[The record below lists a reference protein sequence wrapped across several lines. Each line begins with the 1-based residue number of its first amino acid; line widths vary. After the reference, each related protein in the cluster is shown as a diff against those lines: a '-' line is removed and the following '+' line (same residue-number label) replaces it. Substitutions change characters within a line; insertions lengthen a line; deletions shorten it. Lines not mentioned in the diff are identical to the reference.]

1 MKDHIINKSDLDEEK
16 SLKPQARPLIDP
28 DNGKDSSCW
37 NPSFMDADPMA
48 TLGLREGPSAPG
60 APPSVKIH
68 DAEKPPHLPSN
79 TVTAIT
85 KDLPEVSNGA
95 SSIVPPSRF
104 GPAFLSYGNHKT
116 YSPTGEGLRD
126 AIKENDAEGVKQL
139 LAINPKICNYQDRLS
154 QTMLHLA
161 ALFDNTE
168 IAILLLNA
176 GADPLATNH
185 DKETPIDIAMPVL
198 QEKMKQY
205 QCRRSLS
212 TVVKNDED

>member
-1 MKDHIINKSDLDEEK
+1 MKDHIVNKSDCDHEK
-16 SLKPQARPLIDP
+16 SLKQQVRPLIDP
-28 DNGKDSSCW
+28 DNGKDNSCW

-48 TLGLREGPSAPG
+48 TLGLRGGPSAPG
-60 APPSVKIH
+60 ATPSVNTR
-68 DAEKPPHLPSN
+68 DAKMPPHLPPN
-79 TVTAIT
+79 TATTIT
-85 KDLPEVSNGA
+85 KDLPEVSKGA
-95 SSIVPPSRF
+95 SSLIPPSRF
-104 GPAFLSYGNHKT
+104 GPAFLSHGNHKT

-126 AIKENDAEGVKQL
+126 AIKENDADGVKQL
-139 LAINPKICNYQDRLS
+139 LEINAKMCNYRDRLS

-185 DKETPIDIAMPVL
+185 DEETPIDIAMPVL
-198 QEKMKQY
+198 QEKMRQY

-212 TVVKNDED
+212 TVVKND

>member
-1 MKDHIINKSDLDEEK
+1 MQLMKDSNIALLILTQDKFFGELNLVINRINELEINRYFKCYLACKNINNEK
-16 SLKPQARPLIDP
+16 FDFPNWTNI
-28 DNGKDSSCW
+28 N
-37 NPSFMDADPMA
+37 
-48 TLGLREGPSAPG
+48 
-60 APPSVKIH
+60 
-68 DAEKPPHLPSN
+68 
-79 TVTAIT
+79 
-85 KDLPEVSNGA
+85 
-95 SSIVPPSRF
+95 VPKKF
-104 GPAFLSYGNHKT
+104 KT
-116 YSPTGEGLRD
+116 WG
-126 AIKENDAEGVKQL
+126 
-139 LAINPKICNYQDRLS
+139 INPKICNYQDRLS